1 MYCNSLG
8 GIGIIDIEFKTVSNL
23 PADGT
28 AAHQIQ
34 NERLFGYHKRIIDQ
48 TAERGLSD
56 LGNTN
61 EKINEIDWTDF

>member
-1 MYCNSLG
+1 MYCNSLVR
-8 GIGIIDIEFKTVSNL
+8 IGIIDIEFKTVSNL
-23 PADGT
+23 PADVT

-34 NERLFGYHKRIIDQ
+34 IERFFGYHKWIIDQ